1 MSLTSKLKK
10 RRGIIFSILLHLLL
24 LIGAFHTFDQDRAL
38 PTSTIGYQVDLVHTE
53 DVAPP
58 PSPATPAVKPQVAN
72 SNPIAAVASTLD
84 SKADVNLKAQDA
96 KKKTL
101 TPEQLEQQRL
111 AEAKAKAQQQALRKQ
126 RTEARQAREEARAM
140 QRQIERQ
147 AQQAKQPTQVNKT
160 PTQEGV
166 TMTNKNQAQ
175 IAASAPTGAPNQV
188 GDGGETNSS
197 TDGDGTQASAFDFR
211 VIEYG
216 RDAAYAINQNIV
228 IPPAYQNTH
237 VTYRAFVVLDRNMQ
251 FQSMHMVKSTGI
263 PEFDTNIA
271 KALRETVYP
280 PLPNGANWHE
290 FHNIDFT
297 IK

>member
-1 MSLTSKLKK
+1 MTSKLKK

-38 PTSTIGYQVDLVHTE
+38 PTSTVGYQVDLVHTE
-53 DVAPP
+53 DTTPP
-58 PSPATPAVKPQVAN
+58 PSPATPPVTPPVAN
-72 SNPIAAVASTLD
+72 PKSVAAASTLD
-84 SKADVNLKAQDA
+84 SKADVNLKSQDA

-101 TPEQLEQQRL
+101 TPEELEKQRL
-111 AEAKAKAQQQALRKQ
+111 AEAKAKAEKEALRKQ
-126 RTEARQAREEARAM
+126 RADARKEREAARAEQRQM
-140 QRQIERQ
+140 QRE
-147 AQQAKQPTQVNKT
+147 AQQAKQATPVNKT
-160 PTQEGV
+160 PARDGV
-166 TMTNKNQAQ
+166 AMTNKNQTQ

-197 TDGDGTQASAFDFR
+197 TDGDGTQAGAFDFR

-237 VTYRAFVVLDRNMQ
+237 VTYRAFVILDHNMQ
-251 FQSMHMVKSTGI
+251 FQSMQMVKSTGV

-280 PLPNGANWHE
+280 PLPTGADWHE